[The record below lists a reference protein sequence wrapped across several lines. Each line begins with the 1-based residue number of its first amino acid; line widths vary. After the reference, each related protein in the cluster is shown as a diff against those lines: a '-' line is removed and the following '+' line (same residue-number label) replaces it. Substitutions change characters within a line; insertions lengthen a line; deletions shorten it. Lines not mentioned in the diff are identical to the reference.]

1 MDKATWIEATGTV
14 EVQSNVWQVD
24 YSTSCRKSS
33 IDTWY
38 WAGKCSTDTWFWA
51 GKCSTDTWYWAGCTD
66 GTWYCAHSAVLI
78 PGTVQ
83 VSAVLIPGT
92 GQVSLSCTPP
102 SCTAPQRV
110 CCEYNLSTA
119 HRASH
124 AGSKGKYSHF
134 CKQDEQMLRWLTFPL
149 ENKHKHITICVLH
162 SSLTFKIYQD
172 H

>member
-1 MDKATWIEATGTV
+1 MCDKLTTVPVAGSPVLIPGTG
-14 EVQSNVWQVD
+14 QV
-24 YSTSCRKSS
+24 
-33 IDTWY
+33 
-38 WAGKCSTDTWFWA
+38 
-51 GKCSTDTWYWAGCTD
+51 
-66 GTWYCAHSAVLI
+66 SAVLI
-78 PGTVQ
+78 PGSGL

-134 CKQDEQMLRWLTFPL
+134 CKQDEQMLR
-149 ENKHKHITICVLH
+149 
-162 SSLTFKIYQD
+162 
-172 H
+172 